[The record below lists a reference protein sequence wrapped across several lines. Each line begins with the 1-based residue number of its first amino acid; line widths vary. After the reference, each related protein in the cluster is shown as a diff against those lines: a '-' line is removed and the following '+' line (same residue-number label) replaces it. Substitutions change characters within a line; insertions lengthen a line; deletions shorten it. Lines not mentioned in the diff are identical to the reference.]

1 MVLKTLDQ
9 ILEKALKNKPKRL
22 VVAAAEELHVLEAIK
37 IAFAKKIITPILIG
51 NTEKIKNIASNIDFN
66 LGASELIYVPNSE
79 EASKKAVWMIRNKE
93 ADILMKG
100 MVATSTLMK
109 AVIDHEY
116 GIRKNVLLSHVALC
130 QIESY
135 HKILSITDAA
145 LNIKPGLEE
154 KCQILLNAINLL
166 NNLGYNEPKVAI
178 VCPVEKENPKIESTT
193 HAILIK
199 SMNKSG
205 EIKNCIIDG
214 PLALDNIISKDAA
227 LIKSIQGV
235 VAGDADLILTPDLDS
250 GNILYKS
257 IIYLAGGIV
266 AAIITGAAAPI
277 VLTSRA
283 DSEKS
288 KLYSIA
294 LAASI

>member
-1 MVLKTLDQ
+1 M
-9 ILEKALKNKPKRL
+9 
-22 VVAAAEELHVLEAIK
+22 
-37 IAFAKKIITPILIG
+37 PILIG
-51 NTEKIKNIASNIDFN
+51 DIEKIKNIALNIDFN
-66 LGASELIYVPNSE
+66 LSACELIHVPNSE
-79 EASKKAVWMIRNKE
+79 EASKKAVLMIKNKE

-100 MVATSTLMK
+100 MVTTSTLMK
-109 AVIDHEY
+109 AVIDHKD

-145 LNIKPGLEE
+145 INIKPGLEE

-166 NNLGYNEPKVAI
+166 NNLGYKEPKVAI

-214 PLALDNIISKDAA
+214 PLALDNIISKYAA
-227 LIKSIQGV
+227 LIKGIQSE
-235 VAGDADLILTPDLDS
+235 VAGDADLVMTPDLDS

-266 AAIITGAAAPI
+266 AAVITGASAPI

-294 LAASI
+294 LAASL